1 VTHEFHLTKKL
12 VSLYE
17 ISLAVEPHVLWS
29 CKRPIALLCFRN
41 RVAVCGV
48 TFLLQ
53 SNKFRSPTTAY
64 IVSLPVGRL
73 QLSRT

>member
-1 VTHEFHLTKKL
+1 MTHEFDLTKKPL
-12 VSLYE
+12 SLYE
-17 ISLAVEPHVLWS
+17 ISFAVERHVMWS

-48 TFLLQ
+48 SFLLQ

-64 IVSLPVGRL
+64 IVSLSVGNL
-73 QLSRT
+73 HLSRS

>member
-1 VTHEFHLTKKL
+1 VTHEFDLTKKL

-17 ISLAVEPHVLWS
+17 MSLAVEPHVMS
-29 CKRPIALLCFRN
+29 YKRPIALLCFRN

-48 TFLLQ
+48 TFLLL

-64 IVSLPVGRL
+64 IASLPIGKL